1 MRDQLGCLQTN
12 AFNAHEVLTTN
23 ARKDGEDIVSSA
35 SNIHEEVVSECE
47 LISGIVKTHASL
59 VCLVSQMV
67 RTKAKMVGS
76 PLKTSASL
84 VCPVSVGSSFEWFL
98 VEEGVV
104 IFVDGKEFMVKKN
117 GVSKQI

>member
-1 MRDQLGCLQTN
+1 MRDQLGCLHTK
-12 AFNAHEVLTTN
+12 AFNAHEVLSTS
-23 ARKDGEDIVSSA
+23 ARKEGGGIVVFA
-35 SNIHEEVVSECE
+35 LNIHGKVVSDCE
-47 LISGIVKTHASL
+47 LVSGLVITQASL

-67 RTKAKMVGS
+67 RTKARMVGS

-117 GVSKQI
+117 GISK

>member
-1 MRDQLGCLQTN
+1 MRDQLGCLQTK

-35 SNIHEEVVSECE
+35 LNIHEEVVSECE

-117 GVSKQI
+117 GISK